1 MSVQAPHFLLYAEAA
16 QAFAGSDSA
25 AGESLAGAGASG
37 LCATG
42 RWRFVIR
49 SPGGPTALEA
59 ADEEPEASVE
69 RLELLAIVRGLEAL
83 EQPSRVTL
91 MSGSRHLRRGLQ
103 FGLPQWRESDWQWER
118 YGRMTPVKNGDL
130 WRRLDRLIEIHAV
143 ECRQGALEKA
153 NDLATPPAA
162 LGSQCRPAQPKR
174 LGRRLRIDSGHL
186 AAGKAESGGS
196 AVATNSTFKNRRSP
210 GRQKAGPY
218 AAGRSA
224 LAWIMSFALRTWRLS
239 DPPQGKRLRLMVKS

>member
-16 QAFAGSDSA
+16 QAFAGPDSA
-25 AGESLAGAGASG
+25 AGESLVGDSG
-37 LCATG
+37 LASTG
-42 RWRFVIR
+42 RWRFVLR
-49 SPGGPTALEA
+49 SPEGPTALEA

-103 FGLPQWRESDWQWER
+103 LGLPQWRESDWQWER

-143 ECRQGALEKA
+143 ECRQGALEQA
-153 NDLATPPAA
+153 NDLAPPPATLA
-162 LGSQCRPAQPKR
+162 ANRGGSWRRKQS
-174 LGRRLRIDSGHL
+174 GRRLRIDTTHV
-186 AAGKAESGGS
+186 AGGKPETGGREAERNGAFKSRREPGGREVPFWS
-196 AVATNSTFKNRRSP
+196 ARN
-210 GRQKAGPY
+210 
-218 AAGRSA
+218 SA
-224 LAWIMSFALRTWRLS
+224 LVRILNFALRALRRS
-239 DPPQGKRLRLMVKS
+239 NPPLGTRRRQMVKN